1 MAMSSDFDKN
11 DLARL
16 LALEHAF
23 CSLALISA
31 SNFAYLAEM
40 KPSEAVQKFRESIE
54 GSLFDSADA
63 PMDVRDLMRVHLGR
77 LFDHVASMARHADQ
91 GATKK

>member
-1 MAMSSDFDKN
+1 MSSDFDRN

-31 SNFAYLAEM
+31 SNFAYWAEM

-54 GSLFDSADA
+54 SSIFDSADA
-63 PMDVRDLMRVHLGR
+63 PADVRDLMRVYLGR
-77 LFDHVASMARHADQ
+77 LFDHVAGMAKQADQ
-91 GATKK
+91 GAMKK